1 MVATISESDSEQV
14 LRLILRFSLLIR
26 FRVFQVH
33 AHAFS

>member
-1 MVATISESDSEQV
+1 MTISKTETEQD
-14 LRLILRFSLLIR
+14 LRLILRLSLLIR